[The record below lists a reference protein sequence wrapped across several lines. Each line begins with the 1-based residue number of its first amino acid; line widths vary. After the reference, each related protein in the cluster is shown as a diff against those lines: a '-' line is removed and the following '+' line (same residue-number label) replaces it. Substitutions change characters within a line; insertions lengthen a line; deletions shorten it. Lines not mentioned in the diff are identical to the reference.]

1 MPCASS
7 STNRAGRS
15 WVKPGHDGR
24 DCVAFV
30 RGHGSPITRHAPRMR
45 GIQYAAASRFN
56 HGCLWN
62 TGSPVFTG
70 DDGGICGARQDFAIS
85 PQVCARFDP
94 EFLALSYQRAQG
106 MPGARCARSRACSVE
121 SRRVCHHGHTG
132 NTRHSPRNGFNSLC
146 SRSPR
151 GPGSFAPS
159 FADRSATLAP
169 ASGRQDH
176 TTSPSASG
184 AFVSRAISVHRIPPH
199 VRDDRETPL

>member
-1 MPCASS
+1 MD
-7 STNRAGRS
+7 GR
-15 WVKPGHDGR
+15 VKPGHDGR

-30 RGHGSPITRHAPRMR
+30 RGHGSPIARHAPRMR

-70 DDGGICGARQDFAIS
+70 DDGGICGARHNFAIS

-94 EFLALSYQRAQG
+94 EFLALSHQRAQG

-121 SRRVCHHGHTG
+121 STRVSHHGHTG

-151 GPGSFAPS
+151 GPGSFAPVVRGS
-159 FADRSATLAP
+159 LRDLSASVGAPGPHDFAVRFRRIRLARHQRPPHP
-169 ASGRQDH
+169 ASR
-176 TTSPSASG
+176 P
-184 AFVSRAISVHRIPPH
+184 
-199 VRDDRETPL
+199 